1 MSEETNAR
9 ARDGDDRALPMVLSV
24 IERLSAAMRGENQ
37 DLMDRRIVDYTEHNQ
52 RKSQGLVELN
62 RVRPALASLK
72 ANPAARAALA
82 ALSTQLEINFRLLHT
97 ELKAAQTVSGII
109 ARAVREGQSD
119 GTYGAFAWQ
128 ANEE

>member
-62 RVRPALASLK
+62 RLRPALASLK

-82 ALSTQLEINFRLLHT
+82 ALSTQLEINCRLLHI

-119 GTYGAFAWQ
+119 GTYGAFAWR